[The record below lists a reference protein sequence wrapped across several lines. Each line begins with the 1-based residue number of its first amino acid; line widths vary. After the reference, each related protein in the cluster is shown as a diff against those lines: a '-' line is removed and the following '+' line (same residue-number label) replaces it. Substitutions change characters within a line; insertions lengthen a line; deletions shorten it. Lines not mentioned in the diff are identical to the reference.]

1 MKASFL
7 RVQHCQHV
15 YNFCAGA
22 KWFNHK
28 NPEPAIFSL
37 SVPPSPL
44 ERKILHTAWFC
55 AVGWAERGCGWKRN
69 IEKGHTAEEQRA
81 SRRSGVFWGGNM
93 EKRCGGSGEWQIAW
107 DGGLKKC

>member
-7 RVQHCQHV
+7 RAQHCQHV

-22 KWFNHK
+22 KWLNHK
-28 NPEPAIFSL
+28 NSEPAIFSL

-44 ERKILHTAWFC
+44 ERKILHTARFC

-69 IEKGHTAEEQRA
+69 IEKGHTAEEQ
-81 SRRSGVFWGGNM
+81 SHPEGVGSSGVGTWRRDVGAVGND
-93 EKRCGGSGEWQIAW
+93 R
-107 DGGLKKC
+107 